1 MASIQYPQGVKNATL
16 MRENVD
22 KKEISVVKRE
32 HCFVMAHTRVLPA
45 GVKTVTDHVLFF
57 SVFTDG
63 FEAYS
68 QFVKDPRS
76 NSGVIGKLHN
86 TNSYDAHSPI
96 FARFVSVMAK
106 KSGVN
111 VMERVNVL
119 LLGSL
124 GREGTYH
131 SKIDQFA

>member
-1 MASIQYPQGVKNATL
+1 MEETAPEL
-16 MRENVD
+16 HR
-22 KKEISVVKRE
+22 
-32 HCFVMAHTRVLPA
+32 A
-45 GVKTVTDHVLFF
+45 GGEVKTVTDHVLFF

-68 QFVKDPRS
+68 QFVKGPRS
-76 NSGVIGKLHN
+76 YFGVIGKLHN
-86 TNSYDAHSPI
+86 ANSYDAHSPI
-96 FARFVSVMAK
+96 IARFVSVMAK

-111 VMERVNVL
+111 VL
-119 LLGSL
+119 LLLLASL

>member
-1 MASIQYPQGVKNATL
+1 M
-16 MRENVD
+16 
-22 KKEISVVKRE
+22 
-32 HCFVMAHTRVLPA
+32 
-45 GVKTVTDHVLFF
+45 KTVTDHVLFF

-68 QFVKDPRS
+68 QFVKGPRS
-76 NSGVIGKLHN
+76 YFGMIGKLHN

-119 LLGSL
+119 LLLLGSL

>member
-1 MASIQYPQGVKNATL
+1 MCQDDNTIGKGDYPFGDT
-16 MRENVD
+16 
-22 KKEISVVKRE
+22 
-32 HCFVMAHTRVLPA
+32 A

-68 QFVKDPRS
+68 QFVKGVRS
-76 NSGVIGKLHN
+76 NLGVIGKLHN
-86 TNSYDAHSPI
+86 ANSYDAHSPI
-96 FARFVSVMAK
+96 IARFVSVMAK

-111 VMERVNVL
+111 VLL

>member
-1 MASIQYPQGVKNATL
+1 MEETAPEL
-16 MRENVD
+16 HR
-22 KKEISVVKRE
+22 
-32 HCFVMAHTRVLPA
+32 A
-45 GVKTVTDHVLFF
+45 GGEAKTVTDHVLFF

-68 QFVKDPRS
+68 QFVKGPRS
-76 NSGVIGKLHN
+76 YFGVIGKLHN
-86 TNSYDAHSPI
+86 ANSYDAHSPI
-96 FARFVSVMAK
+96 IARFVSVMAK

-111 VMERVNVL
+111 VLLL

-131 SKIDQFA
+131 SKIDQYA

>member
-1 MASIQYPQGVKNATL
+1 MLHIGRN
-16 MRENVD
+16 ED
-22 KKEISVVKRE
+22 EISISR
-32 HCFVMAHTRVLPA
+32 RRSA

-68 QFVKDPRS
+68 QFVKGPRS
-76 NSGVIGKLHN
+76 YFGVIGKLHN
-86 TNSYDAHSPI
+86 ANSYDAHSPI
-96 FARFVSVMAK
+96 IARFVSVMAK

-111 VMERVNVL
+111 VLLL

>member
-1 MASIQYPQGVKNATL
+1 MCQDDNTIGKGDYPFG
-16 MRENVD
+16 
-22 KKEISVVKRE
+22 EI
-32 HCFVMAHTRVLPA
+32 A

-68 QFVKDPRS
+68 QFVKGARS
-76 NSGVIGKLHN
+76 NFGVIGKLHN
-86 TNSYDAHSPI
+86 ANSYDAHSPI

-106 KSGVN
+106 KGGVN
-111 VMERVNVL
+111 VLLL

>member
-1 MASIQYPQGVKNATL
+1 MEKTAPELHRAGG
-16 MRENVD
+16 
-22 KKEISVVKRE
+22 
-32 HCFVMAHTRVLPA
+32 

-68 QFVKDPRS
+68 QFVKGPRS
-76 NSGVIGKLHN
+76 YFGVIGKLHN
-86 TNSYDAHSPI
+86 ANSYDAHSPN

-106 KSGVN
+106 RSGVN

-119 LLGSL
+119 LASQ

>member
-1 MASIQYPQGVKNATL
+1 MLHIGRN
-16 MRENVD
+16 ED
-22 KKEISVVKRE
+22 EISISR
-32 HCFVMAHTRVLPA
+32 RRSA

-68 QFVKDPRS
+68 QFVKGPRS
-76 NSGVIGKLHN
+76 HSGVIGKLHN

-111 VMERVNVL
+111 VL
-119 LLGSL
+119 LLLLASL

>member
-1 MASIQYPQGVKNATL
+1 MCQDDNTIGKEDYPFGDT
-16 MRENVD
+16 
-22 KKEISVVKRE
+22 
-32 HCFVMAHTRVLPA
+32 A

-68 QFVKDPRS
+68 QFVKGVRS
-76 NSGVIGKLHN
+76 NLGVIGKLHN
-86 TNSYDAHSPI
+86 ANSYDAHSPI
-96 FARFVSVMAK
+96 IARFVSVMAK

-111 VMERVNVL
+111 VLL

>member
-1 MASIQYPQGVKNATL
+1 M
-16 MRENVD
+16 
-22 KKEISVVKRE
+22 
-32 HCFVMAHTRVLPA
+32 
-45 GVKTVTDHVLFF
+45 KTVTDHVLFF

-68 QFVKDPRS
+68 QFVKGPRS
-76 NSGVIGKLHN
+76 YFGVIGKLHN
-86 TNSYDAHSPI
+86 ANSYDAHSPI
-96 FARFVSVMAK
+96 IARFVSVMAK

-111 VMERVNVL
+111 VLLL